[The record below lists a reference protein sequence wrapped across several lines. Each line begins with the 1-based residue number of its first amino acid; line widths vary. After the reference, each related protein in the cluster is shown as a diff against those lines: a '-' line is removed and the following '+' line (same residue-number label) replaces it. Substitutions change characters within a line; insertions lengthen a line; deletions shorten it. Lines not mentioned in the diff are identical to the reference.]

1 MIYNGIDYQFEC
13 AILTMVLPPI
23 LTDSGRTICFS
34 FSTNSAKDLKLVPT
48 IK

>member
-1 MIYNGIDYQFEC
+1 MIYNGIDYQIGC

-34 FSTNSAKDLKLVPT
+34 FNTNNTEVLKLVPT
-48 IK
+48 VQ